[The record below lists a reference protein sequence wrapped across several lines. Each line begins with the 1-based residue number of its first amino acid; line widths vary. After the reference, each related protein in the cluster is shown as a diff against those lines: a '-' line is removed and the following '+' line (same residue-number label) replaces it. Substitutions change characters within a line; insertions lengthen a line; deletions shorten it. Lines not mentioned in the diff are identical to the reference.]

1 MVNKMNF
8 RRIFTIVK
16 RDMKKLLREP
26 ATLFLVL
33 LFPVVLTLALGVS
46 FGAIGGTEQ
55 TTYEIGIVDMN
66 AEDDYQHYSSDLM
79 DNIAKIELLKIKI
92 YEDEASAQDD
102 LAVGDIS
109 AVLVIPSNFGESAES
124 FAQNPSDQSAWVNA
138 TINLYIDRASMV
150 ATQAVPPLVTQA
162 LIETLVGETAVS
174 STIPVKL
181 GSPSPI
187 SSDSETIFDYM
198 APGIFAFGAIFLIMT
213 VAQSL
218 SIDKEEGLLRR
229 INTTPLTSS
238 EFISSQT
245 ISNMVM
251 ALMQVSIIFIMAFSV
266 GYSPDTGIAG
276 IAMAFIIVLVFALCC
291 VGFGLIAATLAKS
304 SGAAT
309 GISFIFIMPMM
320 FLGTFVT
327 SSAPSAASE
336 AAGKAVPSFYVT
348 DALTHLFLRGA
359 SPTSSAVITD
369 LIIVSVF
376 SAVVLLIG
384 IVLFKKFGN
393 K

>member
-16 RDMKKLLREP
+16 RDMKKLVREP
-26 ATLFLVL
+26 ATLFLVI
-33 LFPVVLTLALGVS
+33 LFPIVLTLALGVS
-46 FGAIGGTEQ
+46 FGAIGGNEV
-55 TTYEIGIVDMN
+55 TTYNLGVVDENAVGIYEHWSQDFIGNLSESELLEIHV
-66 AEDDYQHYSSDLM
+66 YSS
-79 DNIAKIELLKIKI
+79 AEK
-92 YEDEASAQDD
+92 AQDD
-102 LAVGDIS
+102 LSIGELS
-109 AVLVIPSNFGESAES
+109 AVLIIPQNFGESCES
-124 FAQNPSDQSAWVNA
+124 FITNPMNQSLWMN
-138 TINLYIDRASMV
+138 TTLGLYIDKASMV
-150 ATQAVPPLVTQA
+150 ADQVVPPLTQQA
-162 LIETLVGETAVS
+162 LIKTLMGEQALS
-174 STIPVKL
+174 ATIPVDIS
-181 GSPSPI
+181 SPSLTETE
-187 SSDSETIFDYM
+187 SETVFDYM

-245 ISNMVM
+245 LSNMVM
-251 ALMQVSIIFIMAFSV
+251 ALMQVSIIFIMAFAV

-348 DALTHLFLRGA
+348 DALTQLFLRGA

-369 LIIVSVF
+369 LVIVSIF
-376 SAVVLLIG
+376 SIVILLIG